1 MPFRPRSVVAH
12 GALTGEYARWEAD
25 ARAGRQP
32 APAIWKGLQTAILRL
47 KLDGQWGEVI
57 PPRHIPAHFRSRYGV
72 ENLYCVDLA
81 SFHRLFYT
89 ILDRDVILL
98 DIVDHATYDEWFP
111 GSRR

>member
-12 GALTGEYARWEAD
+12 DALTEQYAGWERE

-32 APAIWKGLQTAILRL
+32 AAAIWKGLQTAILRL
-47 KLDGQWGEVI
+47 KQDGQWGEVI
-57 PPRHIPAHFRSRYGV
+57 PPRSIPNHFRSHYGL

-89 ILDRDVILL
+89 ILDRDVVLL
-98 DIVDHATYDEWFP
+98 EIVDHTTYDKWFP